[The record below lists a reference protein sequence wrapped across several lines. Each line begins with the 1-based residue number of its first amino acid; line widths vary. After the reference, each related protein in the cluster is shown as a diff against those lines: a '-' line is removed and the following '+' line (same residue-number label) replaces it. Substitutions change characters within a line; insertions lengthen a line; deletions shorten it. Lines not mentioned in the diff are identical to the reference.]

1 VLKRGFAMT
10 STTPHHPIRIALP
23 GGAGRMGRM
32 ITRLIAENDQLE
44 LVASSDL
51 PQAKD
56 IGGDLGL
63 INHMPELGVVL
74 SADPKALFAS
84 SPQVIID
91 FTSPSATLL
100 HTKMAAQH
108 GTAMVIGTTGL
119 SSADRD
125 VIAGFAKSIPIVLCA
140 NTSVGVT
147 LLAQLVEQVA
157 KQLTD
162 GWDIE
167 ITETHHKHKVD
178 APSGTALALGHA
190 AAKGRGV
197 LLDEVAS
204 IDRNGARSD
213 GNIGFAV
220 MRGGDVAGEHS
231 VIFYGDSERIEL
243 THRANDRIIFAR
255 GALRAARWISGQP
268 AGLYSMDDVLK
279 A

>member
-1 VLKRGFAMT
+1 MT
-10 STTPHHPIRIALP
+10 STKPHNPIRIALP

-32 ITRLIAENDQLE
+32 ITRLIVEDDQLD
-44 LVASSDL
+44 LIASSDH
-51 PQAKD
+51 PNAEA
-56 IGGDLGL
+56 IGQDLGL
-63 INHMPELGVVL
+63 MNHMPELGVML
-74 SADPKALFAS
+74 SSDAKALFAN
-84 SPQVIID
+84 SPQVVID

-100 HTKMAAQH
+100 HTEMAAQH
-108 GTAMVIGTTGL
+108 GAAMVIGTTGL
-119 SSADRD
+119 STTDREA
-125 VIAGFAKSIPIVLCA
+125 ISTFAKKIPIVLCA

-147 LLAQLVEQVA
+147 LLGQLVEQVA

-197 LLDEVAS
+197 SLEDVSS
-204 IDRNGARSD
+204 IDRNGARRD
-213 GNIGFAV
+213 GDIGFAV

-243 THRANDRIIFAR
+243 THRANDRVIFAR
-255 GALRAARWISGQP
+255 GALRAARWITHQS
-268 AGLYSMDDVLK
+268 AGLYSMDDVLTS
-279 A
+279 

>member
-1 VLKRGFAMT
+1 MT
-10 STTPHHPIRIALP
+10 STTLHHPIRIALP

-32 ITRLIAENDQLE
+32 ITRLIAEDDQLA
-44 LVASSDL
+44 LVASSDM
-51 PQAKD
+51 PSSND
-56 IGGDLGL
+56 IGQDLGL
-63 INHMPELGVVL
+63 INHMPEMGVVL
-74 SADPKALFAS
+74 SDDPKALFAS
-84 SPQVIID
+84 SSDVLID
-91 FTSPSATLL
+91 FTSPSATLQ
-100 HTKMAAQH
+100 HTEMAAQH

-119 SSADRD
+119 SASDREK
-125 VIAGFAKSIPIVLCA
+125 ISHFAKTIPIVLCA

-197 LLDEVAS
+197 ALDDVVS
-204 IDRNGARSD
+204 IDRNGARHD
-213 GNIGFAV
+213 GDIGFAV

-231 VIFYGDSERIEL
+231 VIFYGNSERIEL
-243 THRANDRIIFAR
+243 THRANDRVIFAR
-255 GALRAARWISGQP
+255 GALRAARWISHQS

>member
-1 VLKRGFAMT
+1 MT

-100 HTKMAAQH
+100 HTEMAAQH

-119 SSADRD
+119 SPADRD

-204 IDRNGARSD
+204 IDRKGARSD
-213 GNIGFAV
+213 GDIGFAV